1 MVTIYF
7 SFLSAKFLFSS
18 GHLVSNTDYVCVP
31 SCFSHVW
38 LFANLW
44 TIAYQAPL
52 SIGILLARILEWA
65 ATPSSRG
72 SSWPRDWTWVS
83 YVSCITKQ
91 ILYHLGSQN
100 TGAGCHFLLQGI
112 FPAHGPNPGPLH
124 CRHILYLL
132 SHQGSPYFC
141 SRHCS
146 GP

>member
-52 SIGILLARILEWA
+52 SIGILLARILVSLPCPPPEDLPDSEIGPVSLVPFALADEFFTIAQVVPVVKNLPASAGGWDA
-65 ATPSSRG
+65 VLIPG
-72 SSWPRDWTWVS
+72 SGRSPGVGNGKS
-83 YVSCITKQ
+83 LQYSLQYSC
-91 ILYHLGSQN
+91 
-100 TGAGCHFLLQGI
+100 
-112 FPAHGPNPGPLH
+112 P
-124 CRHILYLL
+124 
-132 SHQGSPYFC
+132 
-141 SRHCS
+141 
-146 GP
+146 